1 VSVYLYVCVIYE
13 CIFQFITTYLNPDT
27 IARYPNSSLLL
38 ISDTFADV
46 VVDRQAKQKEEV
58 YS

>member
-1 VSVYLYVCVIYE
+1 
-13 CIFQFITTYLNPDT
+13 LNPDT